1 MGRFDQLYPSNH
13 DVFGLVDLLG
23 WENIVQM
30 RAGVGVQP
38 INHLAV
44 NFDYRRIYLA
54 NGNDSLYS
62 STGAVLVKTPAT
74 GALSRDVGD
83 EPDLFAKYDVRPNIT
98 LGVGYGYLFAGPFL
112 TANSKGD
119 RASIVYTYATYK
131 F

>member
-1 MGRFDQLYPSNH
+1 
-13 DVFGLVDLLG
+13 
-23 WENIVQM
+23 M